1 MFCTG
6 AYHAIVKVC
15 VVLGT
20 LRKGGGGEPGFK
32 VWILRFVIW
41 LDILS

>member
-20 LRKGGGGEPGFK
+20 LRKGGGEPGFK